1 MENQEEEFQC
11 SDCGATVPARAKFC
25 PSCGAILDE
34 TTETILNEDEFV
46 DFTVTSHPANLAAIL
61 SLLDENKI
69 EYSVNN
75 NAMDSIWGQNFI
87 QLPRLMIQKDQYEKV
102 KDIIDSFE
110 REEIRIID
118 EKEYPPEVNNLINE
132 RRNEKKENPLKGV
145 EGWLL
150 FLSLMLMLGPIGYLY
165 YLVNSYIDLTEDVPW
180 FPINVSF
187 IYTDIILS
195 MIISIISIYAGWS
208 IWKMR
213 QNAIT
218 ITRFYLNSVLVY
230 SVLFFIAITIYLL
243 ITKIPSSSI
252 FKSFYGISIKET
264 ISSITYVVIWKLY
277 LKNSERVKNTFSA
290 NFNINTE

>member
-11 SDCGATVPARAKFC
+11 SDCGATVPAKAKFC

>member
-87 QLPRLMIQKDQYEKV
+87 QLPRLMIRKDQYEKV